1 MTRFLPSAFFAFGAV
16 ALGLCAGTQVRC
28 IAEADNARAAA
39 PAAAPLVFFAGT
51 SAALV
56 AVAVASASDAITRR

>member
-1 MTRFLPSAFFAFGAV
+1 MIRFLPASLFAAGAI
-16 ALGLCAGTQVRC
+16 ALGICAGDQGRF
-28 IAEADNARAAA
+28 ILEAPSARAAA

-56 AVAVASASDAITRR
+56 AVAVASASDAIARR

>member
-1 MTRFLPSAFFAFGAV
+1 MSRFLPPAFFAFGAV
-16 ALGLCAGTQVRC
+16 ALGLCASTQARY
-28 IAEADNARAAA
+28 IAQADNARAAA

-56 AVAVASASDAITRR
+56 AVAVASASDVIARR

>member
-1 MTRFLPSAFFAFGAV
+1 MARFFPASFFAFGAV
-16 ALGLCAGTQVRC
+16 ALGLCASTQARY
-28 IAEADNARAAA
+28 IAQADNARAAA

-56 AVAVASASDAITRR
+56 AVAVASASDAIARR

>member
-1 MTRFLPSAFFAFGAV
+1 MTRFLPASFFAAGAI
-16 ALGLCAGTQVRC
+16 ALGLCASTQARY
-28 IAEADNARAAA
+28 IAEADSARAAA

>member
-1 MTRFLPSAFFAFGAV
+1 MTKFLKPAFFAFGAI
-16 ALGLCAGTQVRC
+16 ALGLCASTQARY
-28 IAEADNARAAA
+28 IAEADSARAAA

-56 AVAVASASDAITRR
+56 AAAVASASDVIARR

>member
-1 MTRFLPSAFFAFGAV
+1 MTRYLPSAFFAVGAV
-16 ALGLCAGTQVRC
+16 ALGLCAGDQIRY
-28 IAEADNARAAA
+28 ISEADSARAAA

-56 AVAVASASDAITRR
+56 AVAVASASDAIARR

>member
-1 MTRFLPSAFFAFGAV
+1 MSRFIPSAFFAFGAV
-16 ALGLCAGTQVRC
+16 ALGLYASTQARY
-28 IAEADNARAAA
+28 IAQADNARAAA

-56 AVAVASASDAITRR
+56 AVAVASASDAIARR